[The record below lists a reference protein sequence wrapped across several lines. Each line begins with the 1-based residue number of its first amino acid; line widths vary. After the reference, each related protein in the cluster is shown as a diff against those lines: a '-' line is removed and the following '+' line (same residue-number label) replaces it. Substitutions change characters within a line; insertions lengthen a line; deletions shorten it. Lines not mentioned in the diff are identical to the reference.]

1 MRGSEMRVLFIFFMV
16 LYMPA
21 ALAETLKLEIEERK
35 FGKSE
40 ILVEIVLPDENVNGK
55 LPLIIT
61 QHGSTLDAEIKGSKV
76 RTDEHSKRLLQSAVK
91 QGFAV
96 AVIDAFY
103 THDIKPTQKHKQ
115 PWAADYAKG
124 LAAFLSKDSRFD
136 PHKFFFSGFSYGG
149 HHAHFL
155 FEDLNFTSEHT
166 WAAIVAAEP
175 PCNAFFDAKKYLT
188 PLLTIKGGES
198 HYKPR
203 PCEILTALYEDKGTD
218 ATLIVYPKSNH
229 YFSHNGKITKGLA
242 FNGCNDNPIIM
253 QANGTWA
260 FLDGEKAT
268 PKIAAKRCMTK
279 TGGSGKSREDLDLAI
294 DDTLKFFQEK
304 IKYK

>member
-1 MRGSEMRVLFIFFMV
+1 MRFFIFIVFFFQ
-16 LYMPA
+16 MPIA
-21 ALAETLKLEIEERK
+21 FGETLKIEIEERK

-40 ILVEIVLPDENVNGK
+40 ILVEIVLPSQNLNKK
-55 LPLIIT
+55 LPVIIT

-76 RTDEHSKRLLQSAVK
+76 RTDEHSKRLLQIAVK

-96 AVIDAFY
+96 AVVDAFY
-103 THDIKPTQKHKQ
+103 THDIKPSQKHRQ

-136 PHKFFFSGFSYGG
+136 PHNFFFSGFSYGG

-155 FEDLNFTSEHT
+155 FEDLKFTREYT
-166 WAAIVAAEP
+166 WAGIVAAEP
-175 PCNAFFDAKKYLT
+175 PCNAFFEAKKYPT
-188 PLLTIKGGES
+188 PVLTIKGQES

-203 PCEILTALYEDKGTD
+203 PCEILTELYKDKGTD
-218 ATLIVYPKSNH
+218 ATLVVYPKSNH

-253 QANGTWA
+253 QASGNWTFLNG
-260 FLDGEKAT
+260 EEAT

-279 TGGSGKSREDLDLAI
+279 TGGSGKSREDLDIAI
-294 DDTLKFFQEK
+294 DATIKFFKER
-304 IKYK
+304 IRE

>member
-40 ILVEIVLPDENVNGK
+40 ILVEIVLPDENVNGN

-76 RTDEHSKRLLQSAVK
+76 RTDEHSKRLLQIAVK

-103 THDIKPTQKHKQ
+103 THDIKPNQKHRM

-136 PHKFFFSGFSYGG
+136 PHNFFFSGFSYGG
-149 HHAHFL
+149 GHAHYL
-155 FEDLNFTSEHT
+155 FEDLKFTSEHS

-175 PCNAFFDAKKYLT
+175 SCNAFFEAKKYTT
-188 PLLTIKGGES
+188 PVLTIKGGES
-198 HYKPR
+198 HYEPR
-203 PCEILTALYEDKGTD
+203 PCEILTTLYQDKETD

-242 FNGCNDNPIIM
+242 FNGCPDNPIIM
-253 QANGTWA
+253 QANGTWT
-260 FLDGEKAT
+260 FLNGEEANR
-268 PKIAAKRCMTK
+268 KIAGKRCMTK
-279 TGGSGKSREDLDLAI
+279 TSGSRGSREDLDLAI
-294 DDTLKFFQEK
+294 DATLKFFKEK
-304 IKYK
+304 IKD